1 MVIPRLNFSIKIS
14 ALVSAQLIEVM
25 RNEFPNYAL
34 RVYLCHL
41 VPLLMNAKQLLQ
53 TFG

>member
-1 MVIPRLNFSIKIS
+1 MVIPRFNFSIKIS
-14 ALVSAQLIEVM
+14 ALISAQRIEVM
-25 RNEFPNYAL
+25 RHEFPNQAL
-34 RVYLCHL
+34 RVYPCHL